1 MKELQKMILKP
12 SESPTS
18 SDKLKRDNLVL
29 VRLTTT
35 KMGTWILKFYKKDN
49 LKLNNENVIT

>member
-1 MKELQKMILKP
+1 MKELQKMIQKQ